1 MPESDYNMYLP
12 LIGKKNW
19 IEAFALIV
27 LLNETVV
34 AYTKITQKI
43 CGELLKSPTKGK
55 KALEVLKY
63 YECVIW
69 NQINHKPNMEQP
81 DMQSSESEFWE
92 LASIICK
99 QVRGSYPS
107 CKNLL
112 NYWVGLQL
120 IEAARIHNLTEEEF
134 ISIFIKEIMKDDF
147 WKKVLTWETFIR
159 KFNDLYAKF
168 WNKIPKRPAWGL
180 STIEN
185 IF

>member
-1 MPESDYNMYLP
+1 MTRDYYKCWLP
-12 LIGKKNW
+12 LIEKKNW
-19 IEAFALIV
+19 IEAFALAVILDDLDTATYTQKLCWE
-27 LLNETVV
+27 LLN
-34 AYTKITQKI
+34 
-43 CGELLKSPTKGK
+43 SPTKGK

-63 YECVIW
+63 YKVVTKEGWPYEPDMSV
-69 NQINHKPNMEQP
+69 P
-81 DMQSSESEFWE
+81 DMQSTDSEFWE

-99 QVRGSYPS
+99 QVRGNYQA
-107 CKNLL
+107 CNNLL
-112 NYWVGLQL
+112 NYWVGSQL
-120 IEAARIHNLTEEEF
+120 IKAARIHNLTEEEF
-134 ISIFIKEIMKDDF
+134 ITIFIKEIMKDDF